1 MSNEFV
7 LNAETR
13 EVVGKGSSRRLR
25 RLEDKIPAIIY
36 GGQKQAPEN
45 ITLTHKDIM
54 KATSNEAFFSHIITL
69 NIGGKTQDVIIKD
82 LQRHPAKPRIQHA
95 DFLRVSKNVAITVQ
109 VPLHFINEETSVG
122 VKQQGGVITHNI
134 TEVEISCLP
143 ADLPEYIEVDMADVE
158 LDQIVHLS
166 DLKLPTG
173 VSLLHAIEDED
184 HNHPVAAIHAP
195 KKVMEVE
202 EEEGA
207 AVAPA
212 APEATAQG
220 GAEESDSE

>member
-7 LNAETR
+7 LDAETR

-36 GGQKQAPEN
+36 GGQKQAPVN

-69 NIGGKTQDVIIKD
+69 NIGSDSQQVIIKD
-82 LQRHPAKPRIQHA
+82 LQRHPAKPRIMHA

-109 VPLHFINEETSVG
+109 VPLHFVNEETSVG
-122 VKQQGGVITHNI
+122 IKDQGGVITHNI
-134 TEVEISCLP
+134 SEIEISCLP
-143 ADLPEYIEVDMADVE
+143 ADLPEYIEVDIADVE

-166 DLKLPTG
+166 DLKLPKG
-173 VSLLHAIEDED
+173 VSLLHAVEDED
-184 HNHPVAAIHAP
+184 HNHPVAAIHTP
-195 KKVMEVE
+195 KKALEPE

-207 AVAPA
+207 AVAPD

-220 GAEESDSE
+220 GAEESEGE